1 MFKVAKH
8 DSTTGTLIDDLKPGV
23 QYQLWLEMY
32 LTNGKIKKSNVVN
45 FTTKP
50 GVLGKTGMFDM
61 HLNFSTVWF
70 VSICWWF
77 IGFQKG
83 KLSAENEELNQ
94 SGMTGNYYGPLV
106 IVSVIA
112 AISLV
117 STLILLL
124 IVTRR
129 RGQTASITPPRK
141 NDAAYD
147 NPSYKIELQ
156 HQETISKRTPSTA
169 STINLW
175 SSCLW
180 IFCFFWI
187 LPTPVNFSN
196 FLFF

>member
-1 MFKVAKH
+1 MFRFVLCCFHSSTFKVAKY
-8 DSTTGTLIDDLKPGV
+8 DSTTGTLISDLKPGV

-32 LTNGKIKKSNVVN
+32 LTNGKIKKSNVVS

-50 GVLGKTGMFDM
+50 GVLGKTGMFIMNDFPFFNC
-61 HLNFSTVWF
+61 LIYSDLSNDLLVFNFNPLY
-70 VSICWWF
+70 CLHN
-77 IGFQKG
+77 KG

-94 SGMTGNYYGPLV
+94 SSMTGNYYGPLV

-112 AISLV
+112 AISLM

-156 HQETISKRTPSTA
+156 HQETMSKRTPSTA
-169 STINLW
+169 STINL
-175 SSCLW
+175 
-180 IFCFFWI
+180 
-187 LPTPVNFSN
+187 
-196 FLFF
+196 